1 MTRKKIKVFVLILF
15 MFLVSFALLNKDRI
29 FEKKNSD
36 PYEISV
42 ICRSKS
48 TESSTTIKQGI
59 DQAARDLNAEISFIT
74 LANENDAQEQIALL
88 QREIK
93 NGAKAI
99 VIAPVNSTD
108 LKKPIEKAQ
117 KSVPVITMQSTVE
130 GMEDLP
136 YISSDNLQL
145 GAALAKEV
153 MKNGVTYSRVAVLEN
168 SMECSNINQRYLGV
182 TRQLNATKNQIE
194 YWNIPDDP
202 QEAYDTAKGMLQ
214 NSGADTLIALDGAT
228 LEAAAKAERDL
239 LKTGSKQVRIYGI
252 GRTNT
257 VVSLLDDRII
267 NSIGVE
273 NEYNLG
279 YLSIQAAINQ
289 IDKRLETTNAIINF
303 AIVDHENMYNS
314 DNQRLLFPFVR

>member
-1 MTRKKIKVFVLILF
+1 MTKNKLLVFILIFCAFLGLF
-15 MFLVSFALLNKDRI
+15 MILYKDQI

-42 ICRSKS
+42 IWRSKS

-59 DQAARDLNAEISFIT
+59 DQAARDFNAEVSFIT
-74 LANENDAQEQIALL
+74 LSSENNAEEQISLL

-93 NGAKAI
+93 NGADAI

-108 LKKPIEKAQ
+108 LKEPIEKAQ
-117 KSVPVITMQSTVE
+117 KGIPVVAMQSTVNIIK
-130 GMEDLP
+130 DLP
-136 YISSDNLQL
+136 SISCDNQQL
-145 GAALAKEV
+145 GSALAGTIL
-153 MKNGVTYSRVAVLEN
+153 KNKGNHRRIAILRN
-168 SMECSNINQRYLGV
+168 SMDCSNIQQRYFGV
-182 TRQLNATKNQIE
+182 LQALKANKNEIE
-194 YWNIPDDP
+194 YWEIPDDS

-214 NSGADTLIALDGAT
+214 TSMADTLVALDAST
-228 LEAAAKAERDL
+228 LEAAAKAEKDL
-239 LKTGSKQVRIYGI
+239 LKTGSSQVQIYGI

-257 VVSLLDDRII
+257 VVSLLEEQVI

-279 YLSIQAAINQ
+279 YLSIQTAVNKINKKQ
-289 IDKRLETTNAIINF
+289 DENHTSINF
-303 AIVDHENMYNS
+303 AIVNHENMYNS